1 MATQTPATTKH
12 PAPGPRRRRHTMT
25 QAAPSQAEVVA
36 GRCQAQTK
44 QGQSCAANPA
54 AGSAYCAFHDP
65 ARAAAQAQARKRG
78 GHNRQTAKAADVLR
92 PAKLRTTKNVMALL
106 EEVLADTRLQEN
118 SAQRSRT
125 LISLA
130 LAALKALEVGELE
143 ERLAAL
149 ELAYKEAGSR

>member
-1 MATQTPATTKH
+1 MA
-12 PAPGPRRRRHTMT
+12 
-25 QAAPSQAEVVA
+25 QAAALQAEVTA

-44 QGQSCAANPA
+44 QGQPCGATPRT
-54 AGSAYCAFHDP
+54 GQPFCAFHDP
-65 ARAAAQAQARKRG
+65 GRAAEQAQARRRG
-78 GHNRQTAKAADVLR
+78 GYNRQTVKAAGVTG
-92 PAKLRTTKNVMALL
+92 PESLRTPAEVQALL